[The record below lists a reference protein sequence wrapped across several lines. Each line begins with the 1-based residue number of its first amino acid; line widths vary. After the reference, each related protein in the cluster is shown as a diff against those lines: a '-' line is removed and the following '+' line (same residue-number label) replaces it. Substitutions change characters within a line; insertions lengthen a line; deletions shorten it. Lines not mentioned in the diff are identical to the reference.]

1 MHTHTQTQPPHTHTL
16 TPTPQEELSKAI
28 EADPPLPVAD
38 IIYLVKS
45 RKAEQVGGWK
55 LEGRAKLEAGGLT
68 SAWV

>member
-1 MHTHTQTQPPHTHTL
+1 MHTQTPHTHTL

-45 RKAEQVGGWK
+45 RKAEQVGGV
-55 LEGRAKLEAGGLT
+55 EVGRSG
-68 SAWV
+68 